1 MSSDDVLVTL
11 AIKIGEL
18 STRLTTLEQKVA
30 AITETQKEVVKDTII
45 PSAEEL
51 QKAVDAMKEALSS
64 NLGIAQNVLSFDINE
79 DGSLRPVKEDD
90 SSHQ

>member
-1 MSSDDVLVTL
+1 MSGEDVLVTL
-11 AIKIGEL
+11 AIKIGDL

-90 SSHQ
+90 SNQ

>member
-90 SSHQ
+90 SNQ

>member
-1 MSSDDVLVTL
+1 MSGEDVLVTL

-30 AITETQKEVVKDTII
+30 VITDTQKDVVKDTII

-79 DGSLRPVKEDD
+79 DGSLRPVKEEVTN
-90 SSHQ
+90 Q

>member
-1 MSSDDVLVTL
+1 MSGEDVLVTL

>member
-79 DGSLRPVKEDD
+79 DGSLRPAKEDD

>member
-18 STRLTTLEQKVA
+18 STRLAILEKKVA
-30 AITETQKEVVKDTII
+30 AITETQKDVVKDTII

-79 DGSLRPVKEDD
+79 DGSLRPAKEDD

>member
-1 MSSDDVLVTL
+1 MSGEDVLVTL

-90 SSHQ
+90 SNQ